1 MDFIRRNIKT
11 NKTLGEILKSVRQK
25 KKLTLEQVE
34 EETKVRVKYLQALE
48 EGHYE
53 LLPSSV
59 YAVGFLVK
67 YTDYLGLNKDDLIKK
82 FSTERGK
89 SYNHAK
95 IMVARRMHE
104 PLFSITPRFI
114 VIVGVAIVLLGLIGY
129 IFYNVHQFTSP
140 PNLEI
145 SSPTADQVIKEDTLS
160 IIGKTDSGATL
171 MINGQSVPID
181 DLGNFHQEVKLNA
194 GLNSFEIRSTNALKK
209 ENVRLIKVLADIPE
223 LVVPSIVPPVVEKV
237 PAPTKKK

>member
-67 YTDYLGLNKDDLIKK
+67 YTDYLGLNKDNLIKK

-95 IMVARRMHE
+95 IMVERRMHE

-145 SSPTADQVIKEDTLS
+145 SSPTADQVIKEDKLS
-160 IIGKTDSGATL
+160 IVGKTDSGATL

-194 GLNSFEIRSTNALKK
+194 GLNPFEIRSTNALKK

-223 LVVPSIVPPVVEKV
+223 LVVPTIIPPVVEK
-237 PAPTKKK
+237 APVVKKK